1 MGVCVFLV
9 VVFEVEGLLVFG
21 DFVFYDDYLLK
32 IKRVYNN
39 VMDFFEVLWN
49 VEEIVYKEFYFF
61 FIWIEEVFDD
71 EGLCMILVVSL
82 IFLF

>member
-61 FIWIEEVFDD
+61 FI
-71 EGLCMILVVSL
+71 
-82 IFLF
+82 